1 MGGGKNPQLSSAPQ
15 HETKKS
21 RKNLLSLF
29 ALLLLMAMGLGNG
42 KAYAAVT
49 ELPLDDNWGN
59 TVYFTITDATN
70 HYVEYVCPNQ
80 TNISW
85 DGFDKPTGILDL
97 PGTFEFMGVVYTAT
111 SIGNAAFNGC
121 SGVYAVTIPS
131 TVTHIS
137 SNAFN
142 GTSLIQVN
150 VYSNAIASDTYTSY
164 YNFNT
169 LFGGEVSG
177 YTFGQGV
184 TAIGPCALYSCDFL
198 ETVTIANTVTSIG
211 YEAFQ
216 GCTYL
221 ESIVLPNSM
230 TTIGDGAFSDCSHLT
245 SVNIPPSVTSIGN
258 SAFRN
263 CNLLSRVNITDI
275 AAWCAIDFGHNYGFY
290 DSNPLSYAHHL
301 YLNNTEI
308 TALTIPNTVTYI
320 KAHAFYGCTAF
331 TSVTIPAS
339 VTTIGIGAFTEC
351 TGLTRVTT
359 PSLNAWLNI
368 HFYSADANP
377 LSYAHSLYVN
387 NTKITTPNI
396 PDGCQIIKPYAFSGA
411 DFTSVT
417 VPSSLVNVGEG
428 AFINCNSL
436 TKVTVAD
443 LPSWCAIEFANA
455 AANPLTY
462 AHHLWTNGSMIAS
475 DGNWSTLQPLV
486 PLIGSYALSGW
497 TDLQNLTI
505 EGYVD
510 VVENSAFTGC
520 TNLTSVTIND
530 NLDAIASATYT
541 STNNLKTRFGSQVT
555 SYTLGPHVTTIG
567 DYAFYN
573 CSGMTEVT
581 FQGPV
586 SSMGNDA
593 FKGCT
598 GLTRVNVNNLN
609 AWCGIDFDYYDSN
622 PLYYAHHLYHNN
634 NLVTQLDNL
643 DSPASIG
650 AYAFSGC
657 TDLTSVT
664 IPSSVQSVGNHAF
677 YGCTS
682 LTTVTIN
689 SNAVASASYSYN
701 SSSYSNDTFGS
712 RFGNQV
718 TSYILGPEVTAIGS
732 KAFYNCTG
740 MTEVTFQG
748 PVSSMGENA
757 FRGCTGLTRVNVSD
771 LDAWC
776 GIGFNDYNYNSN
788 PLYYAHHLYCNGDL
802 VTNLD
807 NLSTATSIGAYAFYG
822 CTDLTSVTIPSSVQ
836 SVWNHA
842 FDGCTSLTSVTIN
855 SNAVA
860 SADYSNY
867 SSSSCDNFK
876 SRFGDQVTSYT
887 FGPEVTAIGKYAFYY
902 CTGMTEV
909 TIPSSV
915 QTIGADAFH
924 GCTGFTSLTIPSSV
938 QTIGADAFYGCS
950 GITELYVGATT
961 PPTITYSTFSGV
973 ATAIPVHVP
982 VGSASAYQAAPY
994 WSRFT
999 NFIEMV
1005 FPEQQ
1010 VEVPYL
1016 QPFEA
1021 STFPPEKWRSC
1032 FGALVQEGD
1041 HYTATLTPEGGRWHF
1056 GTANGVFNGSSH
1068 AYVNIGGYL
1077 HHFWLVSPFLH
1088 LDANANMLSVDL
1100 ALTRPSGTMV
1110 PITPDDQ
1117 LNTRIYVLVSTD
1129 NGSTWTKLQAW
1140 RERDTSFTDLDVLTP
1155 EGYTGTYNL
1164 SAYANQDILIG
1175 FYMECTDADD
1185 ASNRIH
1191 IDNFNVTS
1199 FNPTLPPT
1207 AVTVSQIA
1215 SHSALVSWTP
1225 QSTAQNQWDVFVTES
1240 GYEPQNDWTPEY
1252 MQQLAGQG
1260 FCFYANVVGN
1270 NKKLMTGLQSN
1281 SYYKAYVRYNDGTS
1295 TSAWADNGS
1304 LFQTVSACAL
1314 PTDVAA
1320 IELTPTSALIAWTPG
1335 QANQTSWATY
1345 LHDVDGN
1352 DVYVQESYRLLVNL
1366 QPNTAYEFQVRG
1378 ECEDGDGNS
1387 NWVHL
1392 DFTTPDYPTLTLND
1406 GNDWSS
1412 EVVIQMN
1419 NLGYTESWSQ
1429 FVIPASQLTDLQ
1441 YSTISKLQFYGDK
1454 TYREWGTEVFY
1465 VYLKEVDFDNVD
1477 AYCEDEFYDWS
1488 LMSIFHHGRLDNY
1501 SSQVLTITADSEAHK
1516 FHYNNGNLL
1525 VGIYQDT
1532 KDSNTQS
1539 PEFSWRGVDTT
1550 PNVALAPQQHDQP
1563 YCVQFLP
1570 KTTFTYETD
1579 SYLPPTDIVAEPI
1592 GNYEVYLSWTPRDG
1606 STAVDFEISDD
1617 NFTDD
1622 VWGYE
1627 DIEDGY
1633 FIYDDVWPEETFQ
1646 VRLRSVFV
1654 VNGETIRSAWSQ
1666 PVSFTMPEA
1675 CDSPYNLAT
1684 DTIGPFSAT
1693 LTWEGDAVEYNV
1705 EYREVLSEGF
1715 ESGVPEGWTAVK
1727 NGGESS
1733 GGWYRAAWGHSGSY
1747 SIASVCTPTNQGD
1760 DWLISPQV
1768 ELGGTLSFWRTCVGY
1783 DTEFSIYI
1791 STTGTDID
1799 GGDFGEP
1806 VATGTA
1812 SSGWSKYTKNLSNY
1826 SGMGYIAIRHNDLQS
1841 PSRTLNIDDLLYTS
1855 PSWTPLEAT
1864 TENTMEVSDLTPGKS
1879 YQFQVRGTCETGFT
1893 SDWSSPFV
1901 FTTVNNIVFEDEIT
1915 KNACLYAWDR
1925 NGEGNNDGELS
1936 YAEAAAVTDLGTVFK
1951 DQRLMTKFNELQ
1963 YFTGLT
1969 SIGNYA
1975 FAGCVS
1981 LQEITLPPTITS
1993 IGYNAFGYTVN
2004 QQGQTIPCSSL
2015 HNIVIPPSVTTIG
2028 AYAFSQSGLT
2038 EVILPPSVT
2047 SIGTLAFGECNNL
2060 EYVYLPASVTSIEG
2074 NAFTGTS
2081 IETIEVDQEN
2091 PVYDS
2096 RGGCNAIIQTDIDK
2110 LITGCKSTV
2119 IPDDVVSIGISA
2131 FENAT
2136 GLTTI
2141 TLPSSV
2147 ESIGEYVFANCD
2159 GLTTINAERPLP
2171 PTIYSNT
2178 FLNMVHSNVTVN
2190 VPCGALTDY
2199 RNAEIWSGLNFNY
2212 VDPCNIVFADANVK
2226 AICVSNWDSNGD
2238 GELSYDEAAEV
2249 TNIGTVFK
2257 SNNNIT
2263 SFEELQYFTGL
2274 TSIEY
2279 QAFNGCRSLESIVLP
2294 NSIIT
2299 IGNSSFAGCNALS
2312 SIDIPSSVATIEG
2325 AAFTSCYAFTEVTI
2339 PATVTNI
2346 GDNPFLSCRNLES
2359 ITVEEG
2365 NPNYISPSGSNAIVR
2380 ASDNT
2385 LISACKNTIIPDNIF
2400 TIGKTA
2406 FAGITALTNVTIPS
2420 SVTSISNLAF
2430 WQCSN
2435 LTSITVLATNPPT
2448 LASNAFNLVPTGIP
2462 VYVPCES
2469 IEAYQTATGWSSF
2482 TNYQESDVFICF
2494 ADPAVKAL
2502 CVDPATGWDT
2512 NGDGQLSYAEAA
2524 AVRTLNPSGASN
2536 SSVFK
2541 GNTTITSFDEL
2552 QYFTGLSVIKLY
2564 SFQNCTALT
2573 SVILPPT
2580 VTTIEYE
2587 AFMNCGLTGTLTL
2600 PETVT
2605 TVEQDAFRECRGLT
2619 GLVIGSGVTSI
2630 GSLAFY
2636 NCTGLESITIEAV
2649 NPPALGTYNPFNR
2662 VPEDI
2667 PVYVPCGSVADYQ
2680 TYNNGAPW
2688 GGFNSIQGMG
2698 CENSRY
2704 LSAGWTWWVPY
2715 LDVTADELRNAF
2727 DEGTITGDILIN
2739 SQSEGFLRRTNG
2751 EWGGTLSDF
2760 VVGKMYKIKT
2770 VSDGSFNY
2778 NGTRPTTVAVAIEP
2792 GYNWFGIQ
2800 GNSTAIATLI
2810 TPANGD
2816 KILKD
2821 DGTWVTFDGTYWIFD
2836 NGAYSSSFVI
2846 QPGIGYIYY
2855 NATNETK
2862 TMTFSY

>member
-1 MGGGKNPQLSSAPQ
+1 M
-15 HETKKS
+15 
-21 RKNLLSLF
+21 
-29 ALLLLMAMGLGNG
+29 
-42 KAYAAVT
+42 
-49 ELPLDDNWGN
+49 
-59 TVYFTITDATN
+59 
-70 HYVEYVCPNQ
+70 
-80 TNISW
+80 
-85 DGFDKPTGILDL
+85 
-97 PGTFEFMGVVYTAT
+97 
-111 SIGNAAFNGC
+111 
-121 SGVYAVTIPS
+121 
-131 TVTHIS
+131 
-137 SNAFN
+137 
-142 GTSLIQVN
+142 
-150 VYSNAIASDTYTSY
+150 
-164 YNFNT
+164 
-169 LFGGEVSG
+169 
-177 YTFGQGV
+177 
-184 TAIGPCALYSCDFL
+184 TAIGQYAL
-198 ETVTIANTVTSIG
+198 
-211 YEAFQ
+211 
-216 GCTYL
+216 
-221 ESIVLPNSM
+221 
-230 TTIGDGAFSDCSHLT
+230 
-245 SVNIPPSVTSIGN
+245 
-258 SAFRN
+258 
-263 CNLLSRVNITDI
+263 
-275 AAWCAIDFGHNYGFY
+275 
-290 DSNPLSYAHHL
+290 
-301 YLNNTEI
+301 
-308 TALTIPNTVTYI
+308 
-320 KAHAFYGCTAF
+320 YGCT
-331 TSVTIPAS
+331 
-339 VTTIGIGAFTEC
+339 
-351 TGLTRVTT
+351 
-359 PSLNAWLNI
+359 
-368 HFYSADANP
+368 
-377 LSYAHSLYVN
+377 
-387 NTKITTPNI
+387 
-396 PDGCQIIKPYAFSGA
+396 
-411 DFTSVT
+411 
-417 VPSSLVNVGEG
+417 
-428 AFINCNSL
+428 
-436 TKVTVAD
+436 
-443 LPSWCAIEFANA
+443 
-455 AANPLTY
+455 
-462 AHHLWTNGSMIAS
+462 
-475 DGNWSTLQPLV
+475 
-486 PLIGSYALSGW
+486 
-497 TDLQNLTI
+497 
-505 EGYVD
+505 
-510 VVENSAFTGC
+510 
-520 TNLTSVTIND
+520 
-530 NLDAIASATYT
+530 
-541 STNNLKTRFGSQVT
+541 
-555 SYTLGPHVTTIG
+555 
-567 DYAFYN
+567 
-573 CSGMTEVT
+573 
-581 FQGPV
+581 
-586 SSMGNDA
+586 
-593 FKGCT
+593 
-598 GLTRVNVNNLN
+598 
-609 AWCGIDFDYYDSN
+609 
-622 PLYYAHHLYHNN
+622 
-634 NLVTQLDNL
+634 
-643 DSPASIG
+643 
-650 AYAFSGC
+650 
-657 TDLTSVT
+657 
-664 IPSSVQSVGNHAF
+664 
-677 YGCTS
+677 
-682 LTTVTIN
+682 
-689 SNAVASASYSYN
+689 
-701 SSSYSNDTFGS
+701 
-712 RFGNQV
+712 
-718 TSYILGPEVTAIGS
+718 
-732 KAFYNCTG
+732 
-740 MTEVTFQG
+740 
-748 PVSSMGENA
+748 
-757 FRGCTGLTRVNVSD
+757 
-771 LDAWC
+771 
-776 GIGFNDYNYNSN
+776 
-788 PLYYAHHLYCNGDL
+788 
-802 VTNLD
+802 
-807 NLSTATSIGAYAFYG
+807 
-822 CTDLTSVTIPSSVQ
+822 
-836 SVWNHA
+836 
-842 FDGCTSLTSVTIN
+842 
-855 SNAVA
+855 
-860 SADYSNY
+860 
-867 SSSSCDNFK
+867 
-876 SRFGDQVTSYT
+876 
-887 FGPEVTAIGKYAFYY
+887 
-902 CTGMTEV
+902 
-909 TIPSSV
+909 
-915 QTIGADAFH
+915 
-924 GCTGFTSLTIPSSV
+924 
-938 QTIGADAFYGCS
+938 
-950 GITELYVGATT
+950 GITELYVGALT
-961 PPTITYSTFSGV
+961 PPTIYWNTFTNVSRS
-973 ATAIPVHVP
+973 IPVYVP
-982 VGSASAYQAAPY
+982 VGTSASYRAAEY
-994 WSRFT
+994 WSQFT
-999 NFIEMV
+999 NFVETV
-1005 FPEQQ
+1005 FPEQW

-1016 QPFEA
+1016 QTFDG
-1021 STFPPEKWRSC
+1021 STIPDKWRSC
-1032 FGALVQEGD
+1032 NGALQGNNSP
-1041 HYTATLTPEGGRWHF
+1041 YTATLTPESGRWHF
-1056 GTANGVFNGSSH
+1056 GAANGVFGGSSH
-1068 AYVNIGGYL
+1068 AWVNIGGYL
-1077 HHFWLVSPFLH
+1077 HHFWLVSPFLQ
-1088 LDANANMLSVDL
+1088 LGDNNYMLSVDL

-1117 LNTRIYVLVSTD
+1117 PNTRIYVLVSTD

-1175 FYMECTDADD
+1175 FYMECTDAAD

-1199 FNPTLPPT
+1199 FDPTLPPT

-1225 QSTAQNQWDVFVTES
+1225 ASSAQNQWDVFVAES

-1352 DVYVQESYRLLVNL
+1352 DVYVQEPIRLLENL
-1366 QPNTAYEFQVRG
+1366 QPNTAYEFQVMG

-1477 AYCEDEFYDWS
+1477 AYCEYEFYDWS

-1532 KDSNTQS
+1532 KDNNTQS

-1617 NFTDD
+1617 NFANVYDS
-1622 VWGYE
+1622 YE

-1666 PVSFTMPEA
+1666 PVSFTMPEY

-1715 ESGVPEGWTAVK
+1715 ESGLPEGWTAVK

-1855 PSWTPLEAT
+1855 PSWTTLEAT

-1893 SDWSSPFV
+1893 SYWSSPFV
-1901 FTTVNNIVFEDEIT
+1901 FTTENNIVFEDENVEAICVANWGSNGHLT
-1915 KNACLYAWDR
+1915 YAQ
-1925 NGEGNNDGELS
+1925 
-1936 YAEAAAVTDLGTVFK
+1936 AAAVTTLNPSGEANNSVFK
-1951 DQRLMTKFNELQ
+1951 GNADITKFNELQ
-1963 YFTGLT
+1963 YFTNPELTTIPDHAFAGCVNLQEITLPPQIT

-1975 FAGCVS
+1975 FGTYTDS
-1981 LQEITLPPTITS
+1981 N
-1993 IGYNAFGYTVN
+1993 GYST
-2004 QQGQTIPCSSL
+2004 PCSSL
-2015 HNIVIPPSVTTIG
+2015 HSIVIPPSVTTID
-2028 AYAFSQSGLT
+2028 YMAFRQSGLT

-2047 SIGTLAFGECNNL
+2047 TIGTLAFGECNNL

-2081 IETIEVDQEN
+2081 IETIEVDQDN
-2091 PVYDS
+2091 IYFDS
-2096 RGGCNAIIQTDIDK
+2096 RGGCNAIIQKDINK

-2119 IPDDVVSIGISA
+2119 IPNDVVSIGVSA
-2131 FENAT
+2131 FEYAS
-2136 GLTTI
+2136 GLTEI

-2147 ESIGEYVFANCD
+2147 ESIGEYAFSNCD

-2171 PTIYSNT
+2171 PTIYGNT
-2178 FLNMVHSNVTVN
+2178 FLNMVHSNITVN
-2190 VPCGALTDY
+2190 MPCGALSDY
-2199 RNAEIWSGLNFNY
+2199 KNAEIWSGLNFNY

-2226 AICVSNWDSNGD
+2226 AICVDHWDTNGD
-2238 GELSYDEAAEV
+2238 GELSYVEAEAV
-2249 TNIGTVFK
+2249 TSIGTVFK
-2257 SNNNIT
+2257 SQSIEYFN
-2263 SFEELQYFTGL
+2263 ELQYFTSL
-2274 TSIEY
+2274 TSIDY
-2279 QAFNGCRSLESIVLP
+2279 QAFNACRSLVSIVLP
-2294 NSIIT
+2294 NSIT
-2299 IGNSSFAGCNALS
+2299 SIGNSSFAGCNVLS

-2325 AAFTSCYAFTEVTI
+2325 GAFTSCYAFTEVTI

-2406 FAGITALTNVTIPS
+2406 FAGITALTSVTIPS

-2435 LTSITVLATNPPT
+2435 LTSITVLATDPPT
-2448 LASNAFNLVPTGIP
+2448 LASNAFNLVPTDIP

-2469 IEAYQTATGWSSF
+2469 IEVYQAATGWSSF
-2482 TNYQESDVFICF
+2482 TNYQESNVFICF

-2524 AVRTLNPSGASN
+2524 AVGYGALAN
-2536 SSVFK
+2536 VFK
-2541 GNTTITSFDEL
+2541 NNTTIETFNEL
-2552 QYFTGLSVIKLY
+2552 QYFTGMPGIYPGAFEGCTSLQEVTLPMNTQIVASRAFFGCSALSYVGNLDKVQTIY
-2564 SFQNCTALT
+2564 AQAFMYCTALT
-2573 SVILPPT
+2573 GLSFGPNL
-2580 VTTIEYE
+2580 TTIDDG
-2587 AFMNCGLTGTLTL
+2587 AFNGCTQLTYI
-2600 PETVT
+2600 
-2605 TVEQDAFRECRGLT
+2605 TVECTTPPSFGYT
-2619 GLVIGSGVTSI
+2619 PTST
-2630 GSLAFY
+2630 FY
-2636 NCTGLESITIEAV
+2636 D
-2649 NPPALGTYNPFNR
+2649 
-2662 VPEDI
+2662 VPKSI
-2667 PVYVPCGSVADYQ
+2667 PVYVPCGSLEDYQ
-2680 TYNNGAPW
+2680 TAEGWSDFTNFVGEGCQTGSLLADGWNWWAP
-2688 GGFNSIQGMG
+2688 
-2698 CENSRY
+2698 R
-2704 LSAGWTWWVPY
+2704 
-2715 LDVTADELRNAF
+2715 
-2727 DEGTITGDILIN
+2727 EGTTASELENAISNYEGPEDPISGDILIV
-2739 SQSEGFLRRTNG
+2739 SQNEGFARRVDG
-2751 EWGGTLSDF
+2751 AWSGTLTSI
-2760 VVGKMYKIKT
+2760 VPGKMYKIKT
-2770 VSDGSFNY
+2770 DGGGYFNHSGEY
-2778 NGTRPTTVAVAIEP
+2778 PTTITVQLVL
-2792 GYNWFGIQ
+2792 GYTWFGFL
-2800 GNSTAIATLI
+2800 GTDGTNIATLL
-2810 TPANGD
+2810 TP
-2816 KILKD
+2816 D
-2821 DGTWVTFDGTYWIFD
+2821 DGDRLFKDTGLTYTYHESDSRWHCSDGTSTSALTLQT
-2836 NGAYSSSFVI
+2836 GH
-2846 QPGIGYIYY
+2846 GYIYY